1 MNRKQT
7 QKMVLLANLLAVSIV
22 LNVIESLYLNVLPI
36 PGSKIGFANIVTL
49 VVIYLYGVKEGVAL
63 TVLRIIL
70 VSIITGKFLGP
81 VFYLGLGGATL
92 SITAMALLK
101 KADFFGIVGVSV
113 LGSVSHAIGQIIVG
127 IFVLGSSAI
136 MYWLPVMLLVS
147 VPAGVLTGLISTKF
161 LSVWQATHNEKS

>member
-101 KADFFGIVGVSV
+101 KVDFFGIVGVSV

>member
-7 QKMVLLANLLAVSIV
+7 QKMVLLANLLAVSMV
-22 LNVIESLYLNVLPI
+22 LNVIESLYLNILPI

-147 VPAGVLTGLISTKF
+147 IPAGVLTGLISTKF

>member
-7 QKMVLLANLLAVSIV
+7 KKMVLLANLLAVSIV
-22 LNVIESLYLNVLPI
+22 LNVIESLYLNILPI

-81 VFYLGLGGATL
+81 VFYLGLGGAAL
-92 SITAMALLK
+92 SIIAMALLK

>member
-7 QKMVLLANLLAVSIV
+7 KKMVLLANLLAVSIV
-22 LNVIESLYLNVLPI
+22 LNVIESLYLNILPI

-81 VFYLGLGGATL
+81 VFYLGLGGAAL

-101 KADFFGIVGVSV
+101 KQISLV
-113 LGSVSHAIGQIIVG
+113 L
-127 IFVLGSSAI
+127 
-136 MYWLPVMLLVS
+136 
-147 VPAGVLTGLISTKF
+147 
-161 LSVWQATHNEKS
+161 